1 MPELEGDIS
10 NDDAA
15 ASYEETSVETW
26 MVCSVD
32 LINEGVLHSHLYEH
46 VSGCVFP
53 LEKSPDETEGTD

>member
-10 NDDAA
+10 SDDAA

-26 MVCSVD
+26 MVCSAD
-32 LINEGVLHSHLYEH
+32 SINEGVLHSHLYEN

-53 LEKSPDETEGTD
+53 LEKSPDEAK